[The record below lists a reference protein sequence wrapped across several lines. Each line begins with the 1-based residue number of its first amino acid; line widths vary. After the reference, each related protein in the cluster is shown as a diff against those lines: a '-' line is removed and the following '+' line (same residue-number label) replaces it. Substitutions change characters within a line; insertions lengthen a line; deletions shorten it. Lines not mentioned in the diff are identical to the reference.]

1 MTPDP
6 AGLAAV
12 DPTTPQSWNRYGY
25 ARNAPTVFVDLFG
38 LDPCDYNPD
47 YCGFVAADPPP
58 GLDTF
63 FFASSGNLSDQGYG
77 GGRGGVSSGNS
88 SGWWSTFGKTFLNG
102 VLHGDRQP
110 GQSFGACMDQNIK
123 DTTFGTVDPK
133 ALTNKALVTAESTM
147 VALGSIPVQTYVTSS
162 GAVGTLNGI
171 SAGAIGVTRALGLG
185 LGGSRV
191 VIGALTGA
199 GDALAVAGAA
209 TFGLVVGSAINCR

>member
-1 MTPDP
+1 ML
-6 AGLAAV
+6 LAAKEEMFS
-12 DPTTPQSWNRYGY
+12 TCS
-25 ARNAPTVFVDLFG
+25 
-38 LDPCDYNPD
+38 DPCVS
-47 YCGFVAADPPP
+47 FSLAAFE
-58 GLDTF
+58 GIGENSRLGSATRKT
-63 FFASSGNLSDQGYG
+63 ALHR
-77 GGRGGVSSGNS
+77 GRAWSNSARALGIEEVLLGSRVGCRSSGNS